1 VSELFTQGSVGG
13 AAGNCC
19 LYPASRPVEQ
29 GLLSQGLVSLEGYSR
44 AADWERWALSSKT
57 GVV

>member
-1 VSELFTQGSVGG
+1 MQ
-13 AAGNCC
+13 
-19 LYPASRPVEQ
+19 
-29 GLLSQGLVSLEGYSR
+29 LSQGLVSLEGYSR